1 MSTYDIKAYVRG
13 MVQRSP
19 LGRTS
24 LGGKT
29 RPNHASGL
37 LSKYDIDV
45 VFDVGANNGQY
56 GREQMSMGL
65 QNKQLVSF
73 EPLSSAFQKLV
84 ANARP
89 FPNWQAVN
97 IGLGATDGQAD
108 INIAGNSQSSSF
120 REILP
125 AHTDAAPTSKT
136 IGTETVEIRRL
147 DSIIDQYSKP
157 SDRCFL
163 KLDVQGFEKDV
174 LDGALESLDRVIGLQ
189 VEMALTPLYDGETLF
204 PEMTAYLESLGYCM
218 MSVGGVFADARTGQF
233 VQLEGVFYKK
243 SEVGQL
249 KRVA

>member
-19 LGRTS
+19 LGRTP
-24 LGGKT
+24 LGGKH
-29 RPNHASGL
+29 RPDHSASL
-37 LSKYDIDV
+37 LNKYGIDV

-56 GREQMSMGL
+56 GRQMTSMGWRRP
-65 QNKQLVSF
+65 LVSF
-73 EPLSSAFQKLV
+73 EPLSSAFRKLQS
-84 ANARP
+84 NARP

-97 IGLGATDGQAD
+97 VGLGATDGQAD

-120 REILP
+120 REITS

-136 IGTETVEIRRL
+136 IGTETVEIRKL

-157 SDRCFL
+157 DDRCFL

-174 LDGALESLDRVIGLQ
+174 LEGALNSMDRVVGLQ
-189 VEMALTPLYDGETLF
+189 AEMALTPLYDGETLF
-204 PEMTAYLESLGYCM
+204 PEMVEYLESLGYCM
-218 MSVGGVFADARTGQF
+218 MCVGGVFADARTGQF
-233 VQLEGVFYKK
+233 VQLEGVFYKQ